1 MGKEWIKK
9 IQGILM
15 VIAIMSVGRSTPWT
29 VYEREIPKE
38 VVKKA
43 KEMSIS

>member
-1 MGKEWIKK
+1 MSRKWIER

-29 VYEREIPKE
+29 VYERDIPE
-38 VVKKA
+38 AVIKKA
-43 KEMSIS
+43 RKTDK